1 MLRSLAAVALVAA
14 VSMPPWEI
22 TLAPPGEP
30 GPPLVIEGTLLALPD
45 STPVRDAEIRA
56 YQQDVSGHYLRN
68 GEPRPHLDGT
78 LRTNVLGQFRIHTV
92 LPGAAEGFSHV
103 HFEIRGAGIAK
114 QMQTVGF
121 CRRVGAGS
129 DSAFAK
135 LPWMLTLPVTPATRV
150 PAETRWAYADPASPA
165 GYRVRTTLYVRLAP
179 PRSD

>member
-68 GEPRPHLDGT
+68 GEPRPPLHRT
-78 LRTNVLGQFRIHTV
+78 LRTNGLGQFRINTL
-92 LPGAAEGFSHV
+92 LPGAAGGVSHV
-103 HFEIRGAGIAK
+103 HLDRE
-114 QMQTVGF
+114 
-121 CRRVGAGS
+121 S
-129 DSAFAK
+129 
-135 LPWMLTLPVTPATRV
+135 
-150 PAETRWAYADPASPA
+150 
-165 GYRVRTTLYVRLAP
+165 
-179 PRSD
+179 